1 MGFFDWLKSKQ
12 QRYGGGSGETKEDAV
27 IINAPNTS
35 LGVAAE
41 YRYLSRKYGQKDVDW
56 TLVWQALLEDKEND
70 RHYDLLRVKLTSGE
84 VKELHFD
91 ITAFYGKF

>member
-12 QRYGGGSGETKEDAV
+12 RRYGGGSGETKEDAI
-27 IINAPNTS
+27 IINAPNTP

-41 YRYLSRKYGQKDVDW
+41 YRYLSHRYGQKDVDW

-70 RHYDLLRVKLTSGE
+70 QHYDLLRVKLKSGE